1 MGEFSEFAI
10 VGASIVV
17 ANVESFNKFYYALI
31 NKNNFAKE
39 DNQNFG
45 RYFNLNVINQ
55 AGAIAKLS
63 SVFADSQISIEA
75 LIQKET
81 KTNNKENTYVPV
93 VIISGPLTEIEAIQ
107 LKNNLELME
116 ETSGS
121 VKQFRIY
128 NAK

>member
-1 MGEFSEFAI
+1 MCI
-10 VGASIVV
+10 R
-17 ANVESFNKFYYALI
+17 
-31 NKNNFAKE
+31 
-39 DNQNFG
+39 D
-45 RYFNLNVINQ
+45 R

-121 VKQFRIY
+121 IKQFRIY
-128 NAK
+128 NAI

>member
-1 MGEFSEFAI
+1 MCI
-10 VGASIVV
+10 RDR
-17 ANVESFNKFYYALI
+17 
-31 NKNNFAKE
+31 

-81 KTNNKENTYVPV
+81 KTNNKKNAYVPV

-116 ETSGS
+116 ETSDS

-128 NAK
+128 NAI